1 MVLSWAGGSCPDLG
15 GQRGQGGGDACLGG
29 VVPAG
34 GAGRRGA
41 QPRAQHAG
49 RGRAPAHRDGL
60 QPRVDRLFIQFRG
73 GVLAVEPGQE
83 RQADRAVQVNATA
96 KITKATR
103 AGNGKGGTMGDSRIV
118 GDSRR
123 VLSDRKDETM
133 ARTLPIPAGQPLEAT
148 RKAAG
153 QVVTLAGAEAVAVQ
167 AAASI
172 TLAALLWPLI
182 PAARAVAGLA
192 SALGPW
198 LPLRPLPEQQV
209 VVVMPGSGGAGRG
222 AKVPGGA
229 PGAVRAAGAITLGV
243 EEEFVLLDPSTGAT
257 VLAGPELV
265 RMLGGEPGVQQ
276 ELMRFQ
282 VETGTRVCTRLD
294 DLGGELARLRR
305 LAAAAAAHLGCR
317 LVASGVA
324 PYRTPGLAAV
334 TGQPRYQE
342 LARRYGPVVAEAGT
356 CGCHVHVGVPSRD
369 LGVQVLARLRPWLA
383 PLLAVSA
390 NSPIAGGHDAG
401 WASWRYVIQSRW
413 PTAVPPAA
421 WPDAAAYDA
430 AVRRLIG
437 RGAAL
442 DERSVYFLARLSP
455 RYPTVE
461 VRVADV
467 CLDAGTAVLVA
478 GLTRALVATALA
490 EARRGTPVAAPPAR
504 QVAAALAAA
513 ARHGLAGAGA
523 DPVTGQAVDATA
535 LRARL
540 LDHVYPALRDHGD
553 TETVTRLLRRLDDLG
568 TGADRQRALF
578 TSGVSTPAFITAL
591 ARETLSGVPVTIEP

>member
-1 MVLSWAGGSCPDLG
+1 
-15 GQRGQGGGDACLGG
+15 
-29 VVPAG
+29 
-34 GAGRRGA
+34 
-41 QPRAQHAG
+41 
-49 RGRAPAHRDGL
+49 
-60 QPRVDRLFIQFRG
+60 
-73 GVLAVEPGQE
+73 
-83 RQADRAVQVNATA
+83 
-96 KITKATR
+96 
-103 AGNGKGGTMGDSRIV
+103 
-118 GDSRR
+118 
-123 VLSDRKDETM
+123 M
-133 ARTLPIPAGQPLEAT
+133 AWTLPAEQPLDVT
-148 RKAAG
+148 REAAG
-153 QVVTLAGAEAVAVQ
+153 QVVALAGAEAVAVQ

-182 PAARAVAGLA
+182 PAASAMAGLA
-192 SALGPW
+192 SALGEW

-209 VVVMPGSGGAGRG
+209 VVVMPGSGGAGR
-222 AKVPGGA
+222 AAAVPGGA

-243 EEEFVLLDPSTGAT
+243 EEEFVLLDPATGAV

-265 RMLGGEPGVQQ
+265 RLLGGEPGIQQ

-282 VETGTRVCTRLD
+282 VETGTPVCTGLD
-294 DLGGELARLRR
+294 EAGRELIRLRR
-305 LAAAAAAHLGCR
+305 LAAAAAASLGCR

-324 PYRTPGLAAV
+324 PYGTPGLAAV

-356 CGCHVHVGVPSRD
+356 CACHVHVGVPSRD

-390 NSPIAGGHDAG
+390 NSPIADGRDAG
-401 WASWRYVIQSRW
+401 WASWRYAIQARW
-413 PTAVPPAA
+413 PTAVPPAV
-421 WPDAAAYDA
+421 WPDAAAYDT

-437 RGAAL
+437 QGAAL

-467 CLDAGTAVLVA
+467 CLDAGTAVLLA

-490 EARRGTPVAAPPAR
+490 EARRGTPAAAAPAR

-523 DPVTGQAVDATA
+523 DPVTGQPAGALA

-553 TETVTRLLRRLDDLG
+553 TETITRLLHRLDDRG

-591 ARETLSGVPVTIEP
+591 ARETLSGHEPGRQRPDARLPAAAGAQQGI